1 MVSITGCKV
10 RILIGVE
17 KMSKFK
23 VGDKVR
29 VNLEVEVVKI
39 ESSDCYKVQVLGYAH
54 GDKDVVF
61 FVYDDEMELLGP
73 GE

>member
-1 MVSITGCKV
+1 
-10 RILIGVE
+10 
-17 KMSKFK
+17 MSKFK

-54 GDKDVVF
+54 GDEAVEF
-61 FVYDDEMELLGP
+61 FVSDDEMELL
-73 GE
+73 ESDK